1 MSVSHPSMR
10 KMLARASVIAVLLAW
25 AGPARPQARP
35 AKTTSLS
42 LTVQRRDQ
50 ASRIVSKKVTVD
62 PAKTAVVIVD
72 MWDRH
77 WCKTYTARVA
87 NMVPRM
93 NRTLEA
99 ARKLGIQVVHAPSDV
114 IGFYREHPRRA
125 AMLAIPARPEPKRT
139 SVKLPPGPCG
149 RDRCECGPK
158 MPCRG
163 AGVWTR
169 QHKDLT
175 IAAGDLIADC
185 NNARELLN
193 LTQERGIDTLL
204 YMGVASNMCVIH
216 RSCGMIRM
224 KSYGLNV
231 MFVGDLVN
239 AITANGADP
248 STRKADPNFTP
259 AKGSALVRR
268 HLEKH
273 LAPSLE
279 SRQLI
284 DIASPPKD
292 RRPHVV
298 FVLAEMEY
306 KTDKTLPAFAKK
318 YLAKDYRCTLRVA
331 RSAEGK
337 GRNDVPGLE
346 ALYDADLLVLS
357 MRRRALPV
365 TQMDHLERY
374 IRSGR
379 PIVAIRT
386 SVVPFQLSGSAAPDG
401 HVVWSAFDREVLGCR
416 YRGYPG
422 KSRKTGSDV
431 WVSDK
436 ARKHPIVRNLPTG
449 SFHSAGWLYNL
460 TPLGPNTQTLLMG
473 KWSDDQPHQPIALT
487 NTYQGAR
494 IFYTQ
499 LGHPDDFKID
509 AFNRL
514 LQNAIHWAVGNDRA
528 KP

>member
-1 MSVSHPSMR
+1 
-10 KMLARASVIAVLLAW
+10 MLAGAAVIAVLLAW
-25 AGPARPQARP
+25 AGPVPAEVPS
-35 AKTTSLS
+35 AKTTSFS
-42 LTVQRRDQ
+42 LTVQHRDQ
-50 ASRIVSKKVTVD
+50 AGRPVSRKVTID
-62 PAKTAVVIVD
+62 PGKTAVVVVD

-93 NRTLEA
+93 NRTLTA

-114 IGFYREHPRRA
+114 IGFYKDHPRRA
-125 AMLAIPARPEPKRT
+125 AMLAIKACPAPKRVP
-139 SVKLPPGPCG
+139 VKLPSGPCG

-158 MPCRG
+158 MLCRG
-163 AGVWTR
+163 RKAWTR

-175 IAAGDLIADC
+175 ISAGDLIADC

-193 LTQERGIDTLL
+193 LTQTRGIDTLL

-224 KSYGLNV
+224 KSHGLNV
-231 MFVGDLVN
+231 MFLADLVN

-248 STRKADPNFTP
+248 STRRPDPNFTP

-292 RRPHVV
+292 RRPHIV

-318 YLAKDYRCTLRVA
+318 YLAKDYRCTLRFA
-331 RSAEGK
+331 RSTEGK
-337 GRNDVPGLE
+337 GRNDVPGLD

-379 PIVAIRT
+379 PIVALRT
-386 SVVPFQLSGSAAPDG
+386 SVVPFQVKSPPEG
-401 HVVWSAFDREVLGCR
+401 HVVWSAFDQEVLGCH
-416 YRGYPG
+416 YRGYPS

-431 WVSDK
+431 WVPDR
-436 ARKHPIVRNLPTG
+436 ARKHPIVRDLPTKP
-449 SFHSAGWLYNL
+449 FHSASWLYNL
-460 TPLGPNTQTLLMG
+460 TSLGPNTQTLLMG

-487 NTYQGAR
+487 NTYHGAR

>member
-1 MSVSHPSMR
+1 MNGNHPSMR
-10 KMLARASVIAVLLAW
+10 EMLARVSMIAVLLALG
-25 AGPARPQARP
+25 GPTGAQSPSTEIR
-35 AKTTSLS
+35 SFS

-50 ASRIVSKKVTVD
+50 GGGIVSRKVTID
-62 PAKTAVVIVD
+62 SGKTAVVVVD

-114 IGFYREHPRRA
+114 IGFYRKHPRRA
-125 AMLAIPARPEPKRT
+125 AMLAIPAHPEPKRT

-158 MPCRG
+158 MPCRP
-163 AGVWTR
+163 ARVWTR

-175 IAAGDLIADC
+175 IAGVDLIADC

-193 LTQERGIDTLL
+193 LTRQRGIDTLL

-224 KSYGLNV
+224 KSHGLNV
-231 MFVGDLVN
+231 MFVADLVN
-239 AITANGADP
+239 AITANGANP

-259 AKGSALVRR
+259 AKGSTLVRR

-273 LAPSLE
+273 LAPSIE

-284 DIASPPKD
+284 EIASPPKD
-292 RRPHVV
+292 RRPHIV

-318 YLAKDYRCTLRVA
+318 HLVKNYRYTFCLA
-331 RSAEGK
+331 RSHKGK
-337 GRNDVPGLE
+337 DRNDIPGLE
-346 ALYDADLLVLS
+346 ALYDADLVVLS

-386 SVVPFQLSGSAAPDG
+386 SVVPFQVKRSDAPEG
-401 HVVWSAFDREVLGCR
+401 HVVWSAFDREVLGCC

-422 KSRKTGSDV
+422 ESRKTGSNV
-431 WVSDK
+431 WAPDK
-436 ARKHPIVRNLPTG
+436 DRNHPIVRNLPNG
-449 SFHSAGWLYNL
+449 SFHSASWLYNL
-460 TPLGPNTQTLLMG
+460 TQLGPNTRILLMG

-514 LQNAIHWAVGNDRA
+514 LQNAIRWAVDGNRT

>member
-1 MSVSHPSMR
+1 MR
-10 KMLARASVIAVLLAW
+10 QTLAGVSVIVILLACG
-25 AGPARPQARP
+25 GPARAQAP
-35 AKTTSLS
+35 SAKTTSFS
-42 LTVQRRDQ
+42 LTVQQRNQ
-50 ASRIVSKKVTVD
+50 AGRIVSRKVTID
-62 PAKTAVVIVD
+62 PAKTAVVVVD

-114 IGFYREHPRRA
+114 IGFYRKHPRRA
-125 AMLAIPARPEPKRT
+125 AMLAIGTRPAPKRT
-139 SVKLPPGPCG
+139 PVKLPPDPCG
-149 RDRCECGPK
+149 RDRCECSPK

-163 AGVWTR
+163 ARAWTR

-175 IAAGDLIADC
+175 ISAGDLIADC
-185 NNARELLN
+185 NNDRELLN
-193 LTQERGIDTLL
+193 LTQTRGIDTLL

-216 RSCGMIRM
+216 RRCGMIRM

-231 MFVGDLVN
+231 MFVADLVN

-306 KTDKTLPAFAKK
+306 KTDKTLPAFAKE
-318 YLAKDYRCTLRVA
+318 YLAKDYRCTLCFA
-331 RSAEGK
+331 RSIKGQ

-374 IRSGR
+374 IRSGK

-386 SVVPFQLSGSAAPDG
+386 SVVPFQVKSSAAGEG
-401 HVVWSAFDREVLGCR
+401 HVVWSAFDREVLGCH

-431 WVSDK
+431 WVPDK
-436 ARKHPIVRNLPTG
+436 ARKHPIVRKLPTG
-449 SFHSAGWLYNL
+449 SFHSASWLYNL
-460 TPLGPNTQTLLMG
+460 TQLGPNTQTLLMG
-473 KWSDDQPHQPIALT
+473 KWSDDQPRQPIALT

-514 LQNAIHWAVGNDRA
+514 LQNAIHWALGNDRT
-528 KP
+528 KH